1 MKKIISVV
9 LAALI
14 LLGQNTY
21 VFAEEKNFD
30 YQSQTGID
38 NQKIENNSKESIN
51 LEDSSIS
58 EDTQDESIIDETEKI
73 DISNITYD
81 NFESS
86 SSNGVTLTV
95 EWNNPILGQSTNF
108 HVSATGGS
116 GSYIFRM
123 DAPSYSNPDEWS
135 FESVADPSRG
145 EWMNYTETC
154 SSHDYNF
161 MMTASGT
168 YNFRFYVMDKNA
180 GIYYLRV
187 SINIQVSDE
196 KYPSV
201 NSIVN
206 MAVSQCNNESDGT
219 EYQKALWLHDWLL
232 ERLDYDASL
241 KWSSSESALTRGL
254 GTCQAYESAYSKLLT
269 AAGIDNTET
278 RDTYDGHTWNAL
290 KIDGEWYQVD
300 CTWDDSK
307 DDWYNFDQRH
317 LYFGLTDELMAL
329 AHPGHS
335 KIYLNDGYMTP
346 STHLDNNYFVKN
358 GEASAWAEGYRER
371 IQIQLDAQKTK
382 FIIDADNASYPPS
395 ISGIQNGIIAYIL
408 SQNKW
413 KTANQNV
420 ELQVTGDATELKFTA
435 TYSATEPEKD
445 NVQSELDK
453 LAENNINIIED
464 GVYEISSASNNA
476 YVLDVKRA
484 SDEDKTN
491 VQLYTNYGNPNQK
504 WIVSHDEKGYVII
517 KNVNSKKALTIE
529 SANNKELVY
538 QLKYKELDEQKWIV
552 TKLDKGYQIHSAK
565 DFAYVLDLK
574 NGKVNNGTSIQVYQ
588 NYTNEAQVWNFIETE
603 ESVYDKLA
611 MQNKSVI
618 KDGTYA
624 ISIATEDSQV
634 LDVKRASNED
644 KASVQIYM
652 NYGNPNQKW
661 IIAHDEKG
669 YVIIKNVNSNKV
681 LTIDKAINKEL
692 VYQSEYRELDSQK
705 WIIVKKDKGYQI
717 HSAVDFEYVL
727 DLKGGKIDNSTLIQI
742 YQNYTNEAQIWKF
755 QSV

>member
-1 MKKIISVV
+1 MKKLLSVV
-9 LAALI
+9 LAASI
-14 LLGQNTY
+14 LLGQNIY
-21 VFAEEKNFD
+21 AFAEEGNFD
-30 YQSQTGID
+30 NNISQID
-38 NQKIENNSKESIN
+38 DQRIENNSKENIK
-51 LEDSSIS
+51 LEESDITG
-58 EDTQDESIIDETEKI
+58 DTQDESIVDETEKI
-73 DISNITYD
+73 NISDITYD
-81 NFESS
+81 NSESS

-145 EWMNYTETC
+145 EWLNYTETC

-161 MMTASGT
+161 MLTASGT

-180 GIYYLRV
+180 GVYYLRV

-206 MAVSQCNNESDGT
+206 MAVSQCNKESDGT

-278 RDTYDGHTWNAL
+278 RDIYDGHTWNAL

-307 DDWYNFDQRH
+307 DNWYNFDQRH
-317 LYFGLTDELMAL
+317 LYFGLTDELMAI

-335 KIYLNDGYMTP
+335 KIYLDDGYITP
-346 STHLDNNYFVKN
+346 STHLENNYFVKN
-358 GEASAWAEGYRER
+358 GEASAWAEVYREK
-371 IQIQLDAQKTK
+371 IQIQLDARKTK
-382 FIIDADNASYPPS
+382 FTIDTDNASYPPS
-395 ISGIQNGIIAYIL
+395 ISGIQNGVIAYIL

-413 KTANQNV
+413 KTANKNV
-420 ELQVTGDATELKFTA
+420 ELQVIGEATELKIIA
-435 TYSATEPEKD
+435 TYSETEKD
-445 NVQSELDK
+445 NTQSELDK
-453 LAENNINIIED
+453 LAENNVNTIED
-464 GVYEISSASNNA
+464 GVYEISLAINNA

-529 SANNKELVY
+529 SAINKELVY
-538 QLKYKELDEQKWIV
+538 QLKYDELDEQKWIV

-565 DFAYVLDLK
+565 NFGYVLDLK
-574 NGKVNNGTSIQVYQ
+574 NGKVSNGTSIQVYQ
-588 NYTNEAQVWNFIETE
+588 NYTNEAQVWNFMETE

-611 MQNKSVI
+611 KQNKSVI

-624 ISIATEDSQV
+624 ISIATEDAQV

-661 IIAHDEKG
+661 IISHDEKG

-755 QSV
+755 QSI